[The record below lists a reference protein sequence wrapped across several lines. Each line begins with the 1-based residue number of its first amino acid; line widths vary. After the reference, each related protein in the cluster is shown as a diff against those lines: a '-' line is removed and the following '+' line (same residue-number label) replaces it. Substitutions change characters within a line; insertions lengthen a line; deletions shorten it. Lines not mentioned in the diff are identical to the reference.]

1 LDKGEE
7 VEMAQLTDVSSGADA
22 APWYKSLTG
31 NQWRMLLAANLG
43 WLFDGYETYALILTV
58 GPAMHSL
65 LEPSQYGQ
73 IPSFAGTV
81 ISITLLGWGIGGI
94 IGGVVADYFGRRR
107 TMIFAILAYSIM
119 TGVTALSFNWIS
131 FAILRF
137 LVGIAIGSEWAT
149 GTSMLAELWPQHARG
164 KGAGIMQC
172 GLGIGFF
179 LASFLWLFVSGFG
192 PEAWRYMFVIGIVPA
207 LLTVWIRTSID
218 ESQAWESVDAQR
230 KDAQARKEQGAALSA
245 HEQALTRFTVADLFV
260 DPVSRKHTIVVF
272 LMSLTTTL
280 AWWGIS
286 SWVPPYIASVAAKAG
301 QQPQAWA
308 SYAGMAYNV
317 GAIIGYA
324 SLGFLADRFGRKPV
338 VMIFFALA
346 FVMTPVLFLWTQDL
360 TMLLVAAAVNAF
372 FTLGQYSWMPVW
384 LPELFP
390 TRSRA
395 TGVAFAFNAPRF
407 IAFLGPLYAGF
418 LITQFGGFSHAA
430 MTIACIYALGFV
442 VTPFLPETA
451 GKPLPA

>member
-1 LDKGEE
+1 
-7 VEMAQLTDVSSGADA
+7 MAQMTDVSSSAQA
-22 APWYKSLTG
+22 ELPWYKSLTG
-31 NQWRMLLAANLG
+31 SQWRTLIAANLG

-65 LEPSQYGQ
+65 LDPSQYSQ
-73 IPSFAGTV
+73 IPAFAGTV

-94 IGGVVADYFGRRR
+94 IGGIVADYFGRRR
-107 TMIFAILAYSIM
+107 TMIYAILAYSIM
-119 TGVTALSFNWIS
+119 TGLTALSFNWIS
-131 FAILRF
+131 FAILRL

-149 GTSMLAELWPQHARG
+149 GTSMLAELWPQNARG
-164 KGAGIMQC
+164 KGAGLMQC

-179 LASFLWLFVSGFG
+179 LASFIWLLLSGFG
-192 PEAWRYMFVIGIVPA
+192 PDAWRYMFVIGILPA
-207 LLTVWIRTSID
+207 LVTVWIRTSID
-218 ESQAWESVDAQR
+218 ESHAWQSVDAQR
-230 KDAQARKEQGAALSA
+230 KDAQARKEQGAALTT

-260 DPVSRKHTIVVF
+260 DPTTRRHTIIVF

-286 SWVPPYIASVAAKAG
+286 SWVPPYVGSVAAKAG
-301 QQPQAWA
+301 LQAQQWA

-317 GAIIGYA
+317 GAIAGYA

-346 FVMTPVLFLWTQDL
+346 FAMTPVLFLWTQDL
-360 TMLLVAAAVNAF
+360 TLLLVAAAVNAF

-395 TGVAFAFNAPRF
+395 TGLAFAFNAPRF

-430 MTIACIYALGFV
+430 MTIACIYALGFIAV
-442 VTPFLPETA
+442 PFLPETN